1 MILNLWSLNSKILYA
16 TQFLVNCVAAKSRSV
31 SPALA
36 TIDGINVYS
45 SAKSEII
52 Q

>member
-1 MILNLWSLNSKILYA
+1 MLYA

-36 TIDGINVYS
+36 TIDAWDTLDPS
-45 SAKSEII
+45 
-52 Q
+52 